1 MATVIQYQELGEP
14 EVLELVE
21 VPTPHAASGEL
32 VVEVRAAGVN
42 PIDWKLRKGIRGGH
56 LSEPR
61 RVGSDGGGVVVE
73 VGEGVADWSVGDEV
87 AIVSANGTYATHVV
101 VTPDQIVRKPANLSF
116 EEAAAIGIP
125 VSTAYQALRSLG
137 VTEGSTLL
145 IHSGSGAVGHAAVQF
160 ARAWGATVIA
170 TASERNHER
179 LRELGAIPV
188 AYGPGLV
195 ERVREAAPQGVD
207 RILDAVGTDEA
218 LEASFALVDD
228 RQHIGTIVV
237 GAKAADLGIQAWS
250 GGNPLPL
257 TEQERAWR
265 AEAIPAVAEL
275 VGRGAFRFDLGTVRP
290 LSEAADAHRES
301 ESGHPSGKLILV
313 P

>member
-1 MATVIQYQELGEP
+1 MATVIQYQELGSAD
-14 EVLELVE
+14 VLELVE
-21 VPTPHAASGEL
+21 VPTPQAGRGEL

-42 PIDWKLRKGIRGGH
+42 PIDWKLRSGVRGGE
-56 LSEPR
+56 LQGTR
-61 RVGSDGGGVVVE
+61 RVGSDGAGVVVE
-73 VGEGVADWSVGDEV
+73 VGAGVEGWSIGDEV
-87 AIVSANGTYATHVV
+87 VVVNASGTYATHVV
-101 VTPDQIVRKPANLSF
+101 VTPDQIIRKPAAISF

-137 VTEGSTLL
+137 VTEGTTLL
-145 IHSGSGAVGHAAVQF
+145 IHGGSGSVGHAAVQF
-160 ARAWGATVIA
+160 AVAWGATVVA
-170 TASERNHER
+170 TASEGNHAR
-179 LRELGAIPV
+179 LRELGAMPV
-188 AYGPGLV
+188 TYGPGLV

-207 RILDAVGTDEA
+207 RVLDAVGTDEA
-218 LEASFALVDD
+218 LEASFELVED

-257 TEQERAWR
+257 TAQEQAWR
-265 AEAIPAVAEL
+265 AEAIPAVASL
-275 VGRGAFRFDLGTVRP
+275 VEEGRFSFELGTVRP
-290 LSEAADAHRES
+290 LAEAAEAHRES

>member
-1 MATVIQYQELGEP
+1 MATVVQYQELGAP
-14 EVLELVE
+14 EVLDVVE
-21 VPTPHAASGEL
+21 VPTPHAAAGQL
-32 VVEVRAAGVN
+32 VIEVRAVGVN
-42 PIDWKLRKGIRGGH
+42 PIDWKLRRGIRGGH
-56 LSEPR
+56 LTEPR
-61 RVGSDGGGVVVE
+61 RVGSDGSGVVVE
-73 VGEGVADWSVGDEV
+73 VGDGVDGWSIGDEV
-87 AIVSANGTYATHVV
+87 VVVNADGAYASHLV
-101 VTPDQIVRKPANLSF
+101 VTPQQIVPKPAGISF

-137 VTEGSTLL
+137 VTAGTTLL
-145 IHSGSGAVGHAAVQF
+145 IHGGSGSVGHAAVQF
-160 ARAWGATVIA
+160 AHAWGATVIA

-195 ERVREAAPQGVD
+195 DRVREVAPQGVD
-207 RILDAVGTDEA
+207 RVLDAVGTDEA
-218 LEASFALVDD
+218 LEASFALVDN

-257 TEQERAWR
+257 TEQEQAWR

-275 VGRGAFRFDLGTVRP
+275 VERGAFSFELGTIRP
-290 LSEAADAHRES
+290 LAEAADAHRES